1 MSDLTTTPPLHS
13 ARPRLSIDGE
23 HDARLDEGLIS
34 LSVHESDNGPY
45 RCELV
50 FGNWGANS
58 EEVGFLYFGRDV
70 FDFGRELTVEIGDG
84 DAEAQVFAGR
94 ITGIEGRYS
103 QSRPPEILILA
114 EDRLQDLRMVRRSRT
129 FEDVSVD
136 DVIQQIAQ
144 DHQLQS
150 NLDLDSPTYRV
161 LAQVNQSDMA
171 FMRECTRGIDAL
183 IWIEGDTIYAQARS
197 RRQVEELT
205 LTYEQRLKE
214 FSVLADLAHQRTH
227 LAVGGWDVTAKAAF
241 DREVGESAIQSELD
255 GDISGSEILG
265 SSFGRR
271 RDTVAHLAPESDLE
285 VQALV
290 DCYFKKTA
298 RRFVTGRGVAEGDG
312 RLRAGARVTLQKLGD
327 MFNGSYYVTEVQH
340 SFSLANA
347 SQTYFAV
354 ERPGIGTN

>member
-1 MSDLTTTPPLHS
+1 MGDLTTTPPLHS
-13 ARPRLSIDGE
+13 ARPRLAIDGE
-23 HDARLDEGLIS
+23 HDERLDEGLIS

-50 FGNWGANS
+50 FGNWGS
-58 EEVGFLYFGRDV
+58 SSDEVDFLYFGRDI
-70 FDFGRELTVEIGDG
+70 FDFGRELTIDMGDG
-84 DAEAQVFAGR
+84 EAQAQVFAGR

-114 EDRLQDLRMVRRSRT
+114 EDKLQDLRMVRRTRA
-129 FEDVSVD
+129 FEDITVD

-144 DHQLQS
+144 DHQLQTS
-150 NLDLDSPTYRV
+150 LDLDSPSYRV

-171 FMRECTRGIDAL
+171 FIRECTRGIDAL
-183 IWIEGDTIYAQARS
+183 VWIEGDTVHAQSRA
-197 RRQVEELT
+197 RRQLQELT

-227 LAVGGWDVTAKAAF
+227 LAVGGWDVTSKEGF
-241 DREVGESAIQSELD
+241 DHEVGQSAIQSELN
-255 GDISGSEILG
+255 GDISGSEILD

-271 RDTVAHLAPESDLE
+271 RDTVAHLVPESDLE

-290 DCYFKKTA
+290 ETYYKKIA

-312 RLRAGARVTLQKLGD
+312 RLRAGAKVNLQKLGD

-347 SQTYFAV
+347 YKTYFAV
-354 ERPGIGTN
+354 ERPGIGAS